1 MKTAAFVLFAV
12 VTAAAAALSTLVAT
26 RYLALE
32 KDLSETRSQ
41 LEDVLRERKRQ
52 EEEKMSIRLEAQRV
66 QSELEARFSE
76 QRSQLEECGNQRQRD
91 FQELLTGV
99 NALQKRLT
107 DMEVQLSPSAK
118 AEVGKPQ
125 GEDAASK
132 AGEGQTPAKTVR
144 EPQPAKNTDVPK
156 GTIPTPEQEARKLEQ
171 AQ

>member
-118 AEVGKPQ
+118 AGDGKPQ
-125 GEDAASK
+125 GEDAASR
-132 AGEGQTPAKTVR
+132 AGDGPPPAKTVR

-156 GTIPTPEQEARKLEQ
+156 GAIPTPEQEARKLEQ